1 MNQTNTTKLFA
12 LPNCE
17 KLGAKVSKKLGIPL
31 TTIERTKFAD
41 GETLLVSSET
51 VRSKDVY
58 VIASN
63 SKPVND
69 NILELLLFIDALKR
83 ASAKSINIVLT
94 YYGYSRQDRKAS
106 GRQPIG
112 ARLMADLLET
122 AGATKIIAVD
132 LHNPSIQ
139 GFFSIPLDDL
149 RGQYLFAPAIKK
161 AGKFTVVSPDHGGA
175 TRARLLAE
183 LVSNSV
189 QIAIVDKRRTA
200 PNKSET
206 MGVLGDVE
214 NKNVIIIDDMIDTG
228 GTIIKAAQAMKE
240 HGAKKVIIAATH
252 GIFSKGFKDF
262 DNSKAVDQVFV
273 SDSIS
278 SVYDIKS
285 PKVKVLSLDSMISKA
300 ISATINSESISE
312 IYEEIR
318 NNI

>member
-139 GFFSIPLDDL
+139 GF
-149 RGQYLFAPAIKK
+149 
-161 AGKFTVVSPDHGGA
+161 
-175 TRARLLAE
+175 
-183 LVSNSV
+183 
-189 QIAIVDKRRTA
+189 
-200 PNKSET
+200 
-206 MGVLGDVE
+206 
-214 NKNVIIIDDMIDTG
+214 
-228 GTIIKAAQAMKE
+228 
-240 HGAKKVIIAATH
+240 
-252 GIFSKGFKDF
+252 
-262 DNSKAVDQVFV
+262 
-273 SDSIS
+273 
-278 SVYDIKS
+278 
-285 PKVKVLSLDSMISKA
+285 
-300 ISATINSESISE
+300 
-312 IYEEIR
+312 
-318 NNI
+318 